1 MRCIRPDKVILA
13 VQNFVIAEMG
23 DMFVKPPTFNLALC
37 FEDSNAVTPLVFVL
51 SAGSDPTGAV
61 QKFGDDSNA
70 KYNMISLGQ
79 GQGPKAEKLMD
90 MAQSDGS
97 WVILQNAH
105 LAISWMPALERVCE
119 SFDADNIHP
128 DFRLWITTYP
138 DPGFPISILQ
148 NTIKMTLNRQVACE
162 PIY

>member
-1 MRCIRPDKVILA
+1 M
-13 VQNFVIAEMG
+13 IAEMG
-23 DMFVKPPTFNLALC
+23 EIFVKPPTFNLALC

-105 LAISWMPALERVCE
+105 LAISWMPALKRVCE
-119 SFDADNIHP
+119 EF
-128 DFRLWITTYP
+128 
-138 DPGFPISILQ
+138 
-148 NTIKMTLNRQVACE
+148 
-162 PIY
+162 